1 MTYIETMIVKIR
13 KCRKNGKILES
24 IAVAKKFFQY
34 RDKSL
39 YKMVFI
45 TSKFVINSRKGII
58 LANLGDGSF

>member
-58 LANLGDGSF
+58 RANLGDGSF